1 MAQAGSSRCAVIS
14 RKGFEIE
21 GGSLCCLDVNGISLF
36 ERKGTLERAPGP
48 GVMGA
53 YVFWGLS
60 SPDIGMSEISHNNT
74 CSSPFWFC
82 LKILS
87 RAYGHIVDSLADLV
101 CLDEVRELAGYILP
115 NLVIRV

>member
-1 MAQAGSSRCAVIS
+1 VAQAGSSRCADIS

-21 GGSLCCLDVNGISLF
+21 GGSLCLDVNGISLI
-36 ERKGTLERAPGP
+36 EREPSKVAQVER
-48 GVMGA
+48 VGA

-74 CSSPFWFC
+74 CSPPFWFC

-87 RAYGHIVDSLADLV
+87 RAYRHIVDFLADLV
-101 CLDEVRELAGYILP
+101 CLEEVRELAGYVLP
-115 NLVIRV
+115 NLVIGV

>member
-1 MAQAGSSRCAVIS
+1 MAQAGSSRCADIS

-36 ERKGTLERAPGP
+36 EERALGP
-48 GVMGA
+48 RVMGA

-87 RAYGHIVDSLADLV
+87 RTYGHIVDSLADLV

-115 NLVIRV
+115 NLVIGV